1 MPGDDEDPAWLKVA
15 ETSRK
20 QVLLHRATDR
30 RQQRYICQICD
41 NLIDLSVAE
50 LFYYYYYYYLI
61 TLVVKIFA
69 IIIII
74 VIVIVIVVVV
84 VVVVVVNK
92 FCMNEVVLFSAECAH
107 LSEASHMHESYPV
120 CCRGVTLGYL
130 IYWLIRHLTTL
141 SGNKRGLCCRC
152 CYCRC
157 SSFASWQLWRV
168 VHRFVEVIQTKT
180 SELTRTTPV
189 LECTPVSWPHLTYC
203 KPRNNIS

>member
-1 MPGDDEDPAWLKVA
+1 M
-15 ETSRK
+15 
-20 QVLLHRATDR
+20 HRATDR

-50 LFYYYYYYYLI
+50 LFYYYYYYLI

-69 IIIII
+69 III

-130 IYWLIRHLTTL
+130 IY
-141 SGNKRGLCCRC
+141 
-152 CYCRC
+152 
-157 SSFASWQLWRV
+157 
-168 VHRFVEVIQTKT
+168 
-180 SELTRTTPV
+180 
-189 LECTPVSWPHLTYC
+189 
-203 KPRNNIS
+203 

>member
-20 QVLLHRATDR
+20 HLLHRATDR

-50 LFYYYYYYYLI
+50 LFYYYYYYLI

-74 VIVIVIVVVV
+74 VIVIVIVIVVVVV

-92 FCMNEVVLFSAECAH
+92 FCMNEVIKYCFQ
-107 LSEASHMHESYPV
+107 LSVHTCLKPLTCMSHTQY
-120 CCRGVTLGYL
+120 
-130 IYWLIRHLTTL
+130 
-141 SGNKRGLCCRC
+141 
-152 CYCRC
+152 
-157 SSFASWQLWRV
+157 V
-168 VHRFVEVIQTKT
+168 VGA
-180 SELTRTTPV
+180 
-189 LECTPVSWPHLTYC
+189 
-203 KPRNNIS
+203 